1 MAKKINIISQVC
13 LGILTVLTLGYAANY
28 SPVYACGGE
37 DSEELNCTETTEE
50 SGESAENPLILIS
63 SSPSREGYSNA
74 DSKIESQ
81 ETVPHSRF
89 LAGNEIKS
97 EDSVKGIEFLAG
109 NLVGFSGNAE
119 YGFFA
124 GNSLSISGKIE
135 NDLFVA
141 GNAVEITDDAMI
153 GRDLFAAG
161 ETVLIKTNL
170 NGNAFV
176 GGGRVVLENVTIDG
190 DLNIAADEIIIK
202 GKSSIGGKLSYNDDA
217 KITGF
222 DELSASYVEAYKGS
236 SASKTTVTTNIILA
250 KIETTIFFLLGRLI
264 VTIIIVAIASKF
276 SKKLLDDF
284 ELKSSWKDLA
294 LGLGLLLFVPLAA
307 IFVMITLVGLP
318 LGIVTI
324 VFYGL
329 IAYFAKSITGGIV
342 GDLLNKHL
350 LKKEKLPVLAKYA
363 IGTTI
368 VVLAGLIPVLGG
380 LISAIAACFGFGYFV
395 HNLFRK
401 EAKKAKK

>member
-63 SSPSREGYSNA
+63 SNPSREGYGNA

-222 DELSASYVEAYKGS
+222 DELSVSYVEAYKGS